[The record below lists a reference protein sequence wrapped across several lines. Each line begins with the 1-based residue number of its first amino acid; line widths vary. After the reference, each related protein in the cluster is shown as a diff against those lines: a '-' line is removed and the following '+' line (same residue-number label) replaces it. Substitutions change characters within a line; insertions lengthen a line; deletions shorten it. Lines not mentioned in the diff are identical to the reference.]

1 MKYESQRRA
10 KKLYKIRHREKVLA
24 QRRERYLERRA
35 ETLGEKRCSLCTR
48 FLSDKPKR
56 SIKYC
61 ENCREYPLDIRAME
75 PKNLANK
82 LRQRPWMSPVVLSKI
97 GA

>member
-10 KKLYKIRHREKVLA
+10 KKLYKIRHREKVNT
-24 QRRERYLERRA
+24 QRRKRYLERRIEA
-35 ETLGEKRCSLCTR
+35 LGNKQCSLCTR
-48 FLSDKPKR
+48 LISDKPRR

-61 ENCREYPLDIRAME
+61 ENCREYPLDVRAME

-82 LRQRPWMSPVVLSKI
+82 LRQRPWMSLQVLSKM
-97 GA
+97 GV